1 VKALDEIQD
10 ISPRIIEILH
20 GEGIHS
26 LEQLVSI
33 SSSDI
38 AKKSGLALDS
48 VRALVNR
55 AEEVLGRKQFL
66 SGLEIESRQKQ
77 IPRLKTGLPLVDK
90 HVGGGFPSG
99 SIVEVSGPQWGGKSL
114 LCIQIGVSNESLG
127 KVVWYD
133 LDGTFEEDTV
143 REIAYRMQLDPESVL
158 RSFHVVRLPKG
169 LSTEAL
175 IESLSELLATGGTSL
190 VVIDSITP
198 ILSQPMDSLQ
208 LARIL
213 HHPAVTFLLTC
224 RASPQVS
231 SIAENGAHSRSGRQM
246 ADMVSHKVTIEP
258 IDTHRR
264 RIVTQDSTSAETA
277 DWVISVGYG
286 GFYQDNDTMKSH
298 ESRVREYVKELRNG

>member
-1 VKALDEIQD
+1 MKALDELQD
-10 ISPRIIEILH
+10 ISPQIIEVLH
-20 GEGIHS
+20 REGIHT
-26 LEQLVSI
+26 LEQLVST
-33 SSSDI
+33 SPSDI
-38 AKKSGLALDS
+38 AKRSGMELDS
-48 VRALVNR
+48 VRALVTR

-143 REIAYRMQLDPESVL
+143 REIAYRMHLEPESVL

-169 LSTEAL
+169 PSTGAL
-175 IESLSELLATGGTSL
+175 VESLSELLATGGTSL

-213 HHPAVTFLLTC
+213 HHPAVTLLLTC

-231 SIAENGAHSRSGRQM
+231 GIAENGVHSRSGRQM
-246 ADMVSHKVTIEP
+246 VDIVNHKVMIEP
-258 IDTHRR
+258 IGTHRR
-264 RIVTQDSTSAETA
+264 RLVIQGPTLAEKSE
-277 DWVISVGYG
+277 WIISIGYG
-286 GFYQDNDTMKSH
+286 GFYQNSDTMKSH
-298 ESRVREYVKELRNG
+298 ESRVRRYVKERK